1 MARTRRR
8 TRRRRSGRSR
18 RAGGD
23 ATWLIVALLVVAV
36 FIAVR
41 NAKDDDTATADPRAS
56 TTSTAPPAAPPS
68 GSPAELL
75 ATLVVADE
83 ADRQGYER
91 EVFGEGWLVD
101 ASGCDV
107 RNVVL
112 AEESRVPATRA
123 PDGCTVDRG
132 EWLSLYDDY
141 STPNPGELE
150 IDHVVALAEAWD
162 SGANVWA
169 PDRRE
174 QYANDLDRPDA
185 LIAVTTATNQSKG
198 DSDPAEWMPPN
209 RSSWCRFATAWIT
222 QKAAWELTIDVAE
235 RDALRNVLATC

>member
-18 RAGGD
+18 RSGGD
-23 ATWLIVALLVVAV
+23 ATWLVVALLVVAV

-41 NAKDDDTATADPRAS
+41 NAQDDDTATADPRATPS
-56 TTSTAPPAAPPS
+56 PTGPPVS

-75 ATLVVADE
+75 ASLVVTDE

-101 ASGCDV
+101 SSGCDV
-107 RNVVL
+107 RNQVL
-112 AEESRVPATRA
+112 AEESQVPVTRG
-123 PDGCTVDRG
+123 PDGCAVVRG
-132 EWLSLYDDY
+132 EWLSIYDGY
-141 STPNPGELE
+141 STPDPAELE

-162 SGANVWA
+162 SGASTWA

-174 QYANDLDRPDA
+174 EYANDLERPDA
-185 LIAVTTATNQSKG
+185 LIAVTAATNQSKS
-198 DSDPAEWMPPN
+198 DRDPAEWMPPN
-209 RSSWCRFATAWIT
+209 RSAWCRFTAAWIT
-222 QKAAWELTIDVAE
+222 QKAAWQLTIDPAE
-235 RDALRNVLATC
+235 HDALDNILASC

>member
-8 TRRRRSGRSR
+8 TRRRRSGRSWR
-18 RAGGD
+18 TGPD
-23 ATWLIVALLVVAV
+23 ATWLVVAVLAVAV

-41 NAKDDDTATADPRAS
+41 NAQDDDTATADPRP
-56 TTSTAPPAAPPS
+56 TTSSTAPPAA

-83 ADRQGYER
+83 GDRLGYER

-112 AEESRVPATRA
+112 AEESRVPVTRA
-123 PDGCTVDRG
+123 PDGCTVEGG
-132 EWLSLYDDY
+132 EWLSLYDN
-141 STPNPGELE
+141 STIPDPDELE

-162 SGANVWA
+162 SGAASWA

-185 LIAVTTATNQSKG
+185 LIAVTTATNQSKS
-198 DSDPAEWMPPN
+198 DSDPAEWTPPN

-222 QKAAWELTIDVAE
+222 QKAAWELTVDVAE
-235 RDALRNVLATC
+235 RDALDNILATC